1 MAISRSLASSTVC
14 SDDASARSSS
24 ASFQLWTLAASA
36 GLCSGT
42 PASRKGFRSDRQA
55 HPPLFFACVTQKVF
69 LSAVSQLRQMAPFS
83 FFALPIGL
91 QAIGQT
97 LCLSLLNDRTSSP
110 GYRLQSRKWQKNNLR
125 APDAVAGGPLT
136 NSVLWR
142 GCVFWNFPT
151 SFARTSHILSAGKLQ
166 ESG

>member
-1 MAISRSLASSTVC
+1 MDIHICFIKKKQRLIVESLLQITISKYSVSTEQRAV
-14 SDDASARSSS
+14 
-24 ASFQLWTLAASA
+24 
-36 GLCSGT
+36 
-42 PASRKGFRSDRQA
+42 
-55 HPPLFFACVTQKVF
+55 LFFACVTQKVF